1 MSAAKPD
8 QQPSVQRAVS
18 TLTPAEDA
26 EMQRMDVNG
35 DGIIDGT
42 EARAA
47 ARSSAKLRASNSKYK
62 KGLIATFALLVLS
75 WMGNAGLTMAVVH
88 LSKDLK
94 VEGASLKTMNGGSV
108 STHGQKNVFEV
119 TITTAGR
126 RLDEQGSGDV
136 PGHSSAVAQ
145 VICANVLLAISSI
158 ENGDD
163 ESLVRITVGEGQF
176 WEPRMSAAS
185 YHLHE
190 NSFGIDALYL
200 EGQRRVLYDVNCEM
214 SKEACEGAPGSLCDA
229 VLSDAANVH
238 DDRRALSFEDSFDGD
253 VRRRLVH
260 APNPWGAGGLEH
272 KTSQQCLDAGC
283 GAPGAVGDWYLLN
296 LANRYQSGQRVPN
309 CAGDNAV
316 CGCEGVSV

>member
-126 RLDEQGSGDV
+126 RLDEQGSGDI
-136 PGHSSAVAQ
+136 PGQSSAVAQ

-163 ESLVRITVGEGQF
+163 ESLVKITLGDGMF
-176 WEPRMSAAS
+176 WEPRMSASS

-190 NSFGIDALYL
+190 DSFGIDALYL
-200 EGQRRVLYDVNCEM
+200 NDQRGVLYDVDCEM
-214 SKEACEGAPGSLCDA
+214 SKEACESAPESLCDA
-229 VLSDAANVH
+229 VLSDGATLH
-238 DDRRALSFEDSFDGD
+238 DRRALTFEGAFDGD
-253 VRRRLVH
+253 VRRRLTHWENKQHLSAQTCANSGCNDHCPSCPSCPSCSSCCQEEGWITCNYPRVCSIY
-260 APNPWGAGGLEH
+260 GG
-272 KTSQQCLDAGC
+272 
-283 GAPGAVGDWYLLN
+283 
-296 LANRYQSGQRVPN
+296 
-309 CAGDNAV
+309 
-316 CGCEGVSV
+316 